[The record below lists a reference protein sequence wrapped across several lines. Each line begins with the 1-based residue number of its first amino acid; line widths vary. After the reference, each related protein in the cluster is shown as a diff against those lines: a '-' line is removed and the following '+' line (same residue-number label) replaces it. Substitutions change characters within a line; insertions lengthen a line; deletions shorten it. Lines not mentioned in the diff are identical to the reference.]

1 MTDKEFEPK
10 SAEETTAGQVA
21 AGQVSPTPEAA
32 SEATTAAAPMVTPM
46 ATQNPIPQPL
56 PPLRNSQ
63 FLFDPV
69 VKPAPISKP
78 KRQRKGMRTGA
89 VVGLVVA
96 VAAVS
101 SLVGA
106 GAAVFSSSLYTQ
118 PGTVMVNN
126 TESVNWVTAAAAV
139 ASQSVV
145 TVNVSSSQGGGNGS
159 GQFLTEDGY
168 ILTNTHVV
176 TLDGAAS
183 NVKIE
188 VRTSDGRVYP
198 AKIVGTDPTN
208 DLAVIKVTSLTKFK
222 PIKFADSS
230 KVNVGDNVLAIGAPL
245 GLEQTVTKGIV
256 SALNRTI
263 QVASA
268 AAPRQGGLN
277 DGFGG
282 LQFYSGSGDYIN
294 LAVIQTDAAIN
305 PGNSGGALVNE
316 RGELIGVNVA
326 IANAGSTS
334 NAGSIGVGF
343 AIPSN
348 IAKRIADEIM
358 KSGSAS
364 HGLLGAMVSD
374 ATNSNDS
381 ASFSIGA
388 KVEELTPGGPAEQAG
403 LLPGDVV
410 VKFNGQAVRS
420 ASELT
425 AAVRSMPAGAKTNL
439 ELVRAGETIKLDV
452 VLGDAKD
459 LQQ

>member
-1 MTDKEFEPK
+1 MTDREFESN
-10 SAEETTAGQVA
+10 SANQPNAIDAAVDKVSIETQQNLDQPSAPVVA
-21 AGQVSPTPEAA
+21 QALT
-32 SEATTAAAPMVTPM
+32 
-46 ATQNPIPQPL
+46 
-56 PPLRNSQ
+56 RNSQ

-69 VKPAPISKP
+69 IPKVQPSKLKKP
-78 KRQRKGMRTGA
+78 RTGMRRGA
-89 VVGLVVA
+89 VAGLVVA

-101 SLVGA
+101 SLFGA
-106 GAAVFSSSLYTQ
+106 GAAVLTSSVYLA
-118 PGTVMVNN
+118 PATVMVNN

-139 ASQSVV
+139 ASPSVV

-176 TLDGAAS
+176 TLDGASA

-188 VRTSDGRVYP
+188 VRTSDGKVYP

-208 DLAVIKVTSLTKFK
+208 DLAVIKVTAATKFK

-230 KVNVGDNVLAIGAPL
+230 KINVGDNVLAIGAPL

-268 AAPRQGGLN
+268 AAPSNGNGLN

-316 RGELIGVNVA
+316 RGELIGINVA
-326 IANAGSTS
+326 IASAGSS
-334 NAGSIGVGF
+334 SSAGSIGVGF

-348 IAKRIADEIM
+348 IAKRISAEIM
-358 KSGSAS
+358 QTGSAS
-364 HGLLGAMVSD
+364 HGLLGAMVSN
-374 ATNSNDS
+374 ATNSSDS

-388 KVEELTPGGPAEQAG
+388 KVEELTPGGPAEKAG

-410 VKFNGQAVRS
+410 VKFNGQTVTTAG
-420 ASELT
+420 ELT
-425 AAVRSMPAGAKTNL
+425 AAVRSLPAGTKTNL
-439 ELVRAGETIKLDV
+439 ELVRAGETIKIEV

>member
-1 MTDKEFEPK
+1 MTDREFESN
-10 SAEETTAGQVA
+10 SANQPDAIDAAVDKVSIETQQNLDQPSAPVVA
-21 AGQVSPTPEAA
+21 QAPT
-32 SEATTAAAPMVTPM
+32 
-46 ATQNPIPQPL
+46 
-56 PPLRNSQ
+56 RNSQ

-69 VKPAPISKP
+69 IPQVQPSKP
-78 KRQRKGMRTGA
+78 KKPRTGIRRGA
-89 VVGLVVA
+89 VAGLVVA

-106 GAAVFSSSLYTQ
+106 GAAVLTSSVYSA
-118 PGTVMVNN
+118 PATVMVNN

-139 ASQSVV
+139 ASPSVV

-176 TLDGAAS
+176 TLDGASA

-188 VRTSDGRVYP
+188 VRTSDGKVYP

-208 DLAVIKVTSLTKFK
+208 DLAVIKVTAATKFK

-230 KVNVGDNVLAIGAPL
+230 KINVGDNVLAIGAPL

-268 AAPRQGGLN
+268 AAPSNGNGLN

-316 RGELIGVNVA
+316 RGELIGINVA
-326 IANAGSTS
+326 IASAGSS
-334 NAGSIGVGF
+334 SSAGSIGVGF

-348 IAKRIADEIM
+348 IAKRISAEIM
-358 KSGSAS
+358 QTGSAS
-364 HGLLGAMVSD
+364 HGLLGAMVSN
-374 ATNSNDS
+374 ATNSSGS

-388 KVEELTPGGPAEQAG
+388 KVEELTPGGPAEKAG
-403 LLPGDVV
+403 LQPGDVV
-410 VKFNGQAVRS
+410 VKFNGQTVTTAG
-420 ASELT
+420 ELT
-425 AAVRSMPAGAKTNL
+425 AAVRSLPAGTKTNL
-439 ELVRAGETIKLDV
+439 ELVRAGKTIKLEV